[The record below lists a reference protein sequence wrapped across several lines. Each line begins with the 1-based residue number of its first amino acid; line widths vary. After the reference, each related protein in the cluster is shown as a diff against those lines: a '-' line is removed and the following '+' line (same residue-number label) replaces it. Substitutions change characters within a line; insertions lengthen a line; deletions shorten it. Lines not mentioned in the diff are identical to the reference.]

1 MTTSLKLSSY
11 SVIVRVS
18 VVLKRT
24 VVGDYSTN
32 YFQRLTLE
40 SWFTKLRTDASQ
52 QMSTVTSTLQTT
64 P

>member
-32 YFQRLTLE
+32 YFLE
-40 SWFTKLRTDASQ
+40 SWFTNLEQTPLNRLLRL
-52 QMSTVTSTLQTT
+52 VCHFFVLTT
-64 P
+64 F